1 MEYIS
6 LDFDGLSKTVAEL
19 IGGIEIPVD
28 TNGFSNDLVTFRD
41 KDDVLTLLVHLGYLA
56 YDEQNELVYI
66 PKKNSPLPALV
77 IELKWK
83 QSAEGAI
90 AQIKN
95 RDYPA
100 ALQAFGGEIL
110 LVGINYEKNVSDGQR
125 KHTCVIEKWER

>member
-56 YDEQNELVYI
+56 YDEENELVYI
-66 PKKNSPLPALV
+66 PN
-77 IELKWK
+77 E
-83 QSAEGAI
+83 E
-90 AQIKN
+90 IK
-95 RDYPA
+95 RE
-100 ALQAFGGEIL
+100 FSKTIR
-110 LVGINYEKNVSDGQR
+110 VVNYEKNAPDGKR
-125 KHTCVIEKWER
+125 KHSCVIEKWER